1 MWARH
6 PYQRRDTNALQNS
19 PTLNLDGCH
28 SLQTS
33 DKAPR
38 RRKKDF
44 KRHSPEEKSPVAK
57 LILYHYETE
66 IKRESER
73 KESEKERGRVNV
85 EKKREEAGV
94 EGK

>member
-1 MWARH
+1 M
-6 PYQRRDTNALQNS
+6 
-19 PTLNLDGCH
+19 LNLDGYH

-33 DKAPR
+33 NKAQR
-38 RRKKDF
+38 RRKKRLQALQPISLLF
-44 KRHSPEEKSPVAK
+44 FLKRKEKSPVAK

-66 IKRESER
+66 IKRESKR

-85 EKKREEAGV
+85 EKKREEARA